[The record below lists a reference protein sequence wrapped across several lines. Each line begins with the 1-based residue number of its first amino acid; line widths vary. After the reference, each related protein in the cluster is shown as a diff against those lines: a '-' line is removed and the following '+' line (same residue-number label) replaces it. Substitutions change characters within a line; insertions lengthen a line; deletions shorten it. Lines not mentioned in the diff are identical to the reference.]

1 MSVLVTGS
9 DCRGRDRR
17 HKVRVGASGPHV
29 APQQNIRRVGYKS
42 SPAARKAEQPPNDS
56 STRLADWRCDPGSE
70 SSGLTSEGHS
80 GGCLRAGRSAPGGGR
95 AAPRTTH
102 HKSDQDGRAWPE
114 GPAAYVAA
122 RRLNKLRRYSLRR
135 SAVLRSLASTASL
148 RVRPT
153 RRSVPDLRSARR
165 RSAPDRRSVV
175 PRSIVPGIICLHLC
189 PLHRQTCPLKGR
201 GD

>member
-1 MSVLVTGS
+1 MPPPNTLAALTALA
-9 DCRGRDRR
+9 R
-17 HKVRVGASGPHV
+17 PP
-29 APQQNIRRVGYKS
+29 APPS
-42 SPAARKAEQPPNDS
+42 FSPARVAG
-56 STRLADWRCDPGSE
+56 GSPILRV
-70 SSGLTSEGHS
+70 SSGVCSDGKDGL
-80 GGCLRAGRSAPGGGR
+80 GGCLSAPPASWLARSSR
-95 AAPRTTH
+95 AR
-102 HKSDQDGRAWPE
+102 SRAWPE

>member
-17 HKVRVGASGPHV
+17 HKVRVGASGPPV
-29 APQQNIRRVGYKS
+29 ASNQHPKGWLNPLLHR
-42 SPAARKAEQPPNDS
+42 RKAEEPPNDS

-80 GGCLRAGRSAPGGGR
+80 GGCLRAGRSAPSGGR